1 MNNRSDRW
9 LAYFMILPVVAAVLA
24 FVIGPTWN
32 VGTLSLT
39 QVVMGMERDF
49 GTLDNFRAL
58 ASDPLFALVV
68 KNTAIWIIGGT
79 FLCVL
84 VGLAVGTFL
93 SIDSWMTTGL
103 RALILLPWVMPDVVT
118 AMAWKWMLHGQVG
131 VIGNTI
137 QSVGLTD
144 QQISFLGDPD
154 LVMWTLVVVLIWR
167 KMPLVALILC
177 AAIRSVPSE
186 QIEAARMDGATAFER
201 FRFVIIPNIA
211 FSLTA
216 VTVISMIWITA
227 EFALPW
233 IMTGG
238 GPANSS
244 QIMSTYI
251 YQQSFEFFNWG
262 VASAMSVVNLVMLM
276 MIVAL
281 YLYVNRRSWASGA
294 DK

>member
-1 MNNRSDRW
+1 MQNDRL
-9 LAYFMILPVVAAVLA
+9 LAYFMILPVVIAVLA
-24 FVIGPTWN
+24 FVIGPTYN

-39 QVVMGMERDF
+39 KIVMGQERGF
-49 GTLDNFRAL
+49 GTFSNFTAL
-58 ASDPLFALVV
+58 TADPVFWLVL
-68 KNTAIWIIGGT
+68 KNTAIWILGGT
-79 FLCVL
+79 LLCVL
-84 VGLAVGTFL
+84 VGLGVGAFL
-93 SIDSWMTTGL
+93 SVDSRLTTGL
-103 RALILLPWVMPDVVT
+103 RALILLPWVLPDVVT

-131 VIGNTI
+131 IIGQTLETT
-137 QSVGLTD
+137 GLTEET
-144 QQISFLGDPD
+144 ISFLGDPN

-177 AAIRSVPSE
+177 AAIRSVPDD

-201 FRFVIIPNIA
+201 FRFVVIPNIA

-244 QIMSTYI
+244 QIMATYI

-262 VASAMSVVNLVMLM
+262 IASAMSVINLVMLAS
-276 MIVAL
+276 IVAL
-281 YLYVNRRSWASGA
+281 YLYINRRSWASEGS
-294 DK
+294 K